1 MDEPVSPLD
10 DRYGEEVKE
19 LGRIF
24 SERSLYHQR
33 FRIELLY
40 LKALCDMGVLDGEC
54 KGYDPDL
61 LLNSLPE
68 GWYGDVKKIEGRTGH
83 DVKAAELYVRKML
96 SDIGYSK
103 LAACVHL
110 GLTSE
115 DVNGNAYGIIIEMGK
130 WELLRCYAELA
141 MSLAKLARDSAGTR
155 IMGRTHG
162 VPAVPTTFGKEMA
175 YYALRLARVS
185 DEALRIRPYGKL
197 SGAVGSYS
205 SFTFIN
211 ETVDWYRFSQNF
223 IEKLGLEFPEIT
235 KQAPLWDRTSVIMHY
250 IEMANVIMQELAQDL
265 WLYNSYGIVKF
276 ERKRVGSST
285 MPHKVNPV
293 DLEDSEG
300 QAEVSNSILN
310 TLSLKLM
317 KTRLQR
323 DLSDSTVRRNV
334 GVAFAHSLLACRR
347 LRRALSEMSVIGED
361 VDRYGET
368 KSEAFQIA
376 FKLQGDLEGYEKVF
390 NNLDRLNELVGD
402 LNGELKD
409 KLSKIKPSDYVGLSE
424 MLAKRGSEQAELL
437 AKNVMEELKRF

>member
-141 MSLAKLARDSAGTR
+141 MTWQNLPGTVPELGSWE
-155 IMGRTHG
+155 GRMECLLCQ
-162 VPAVPTTFGKEMA
+162 P
-175 YYALRLARVS
+175 
-185 DEALRIRPYGKL
+185 
-197 SGAVGSYS
+197 
-205 SFTFIN
+205 
-211 ETVDWYRFSQNF
+211 
-223 IEKLGLEFPEIT
+223 
-235 KQAPLWDRTSVIMHY
+235 PLV
-250 IEMANVIMQELAQDL
+250 
-265 WLYNSYGIVKF
+265 
-276 ERKRVGSST
+276 RKWPT
-285 MPHKVNPV
+285 MP
-293 DLEDSEG
+293 
-300 QAEVSNSILN
+300 
-310 TLSLKLM
+310 
-317 KTRLQR
+317 
-323 DLSDSTVRRNV
+323 
-334 GVAFAHSLLACRR
+334 
-347 LRRALSEMSVIGED
+347 
-361 VDRYGET
+361 
-368 KSEAFQIA
+368 
-376 FKLQGDLEGYEKVF
+376 
-390 NNLDRLNELVGD
+390 
-402 LNGELKD
+402 
-409 KLSKIKPSDYVGLSE
+409 
-424 MLAKRGSEQAELL
+424 
-437 AKNVMEELKRF
+437 